1 MIRLNGENTDF
12 SGTLKQLLELKG
24 YREDRVAAEINGQ
37 IIKKSDYE
45 TVRIKS
51 GDRVE
56 IVCFVGGG

>member
-1 MIRLNGENTDF
+1 MMRLNGENTDF

-56 IVCFVGGG
+56 IVRFVGGG